1 MEIPRPLAGFL
12 RRTFDNPPI
21 LHHLTPL
28 CRYFHGKGRLGNS
41 GRMYAHF
48 HKGQVDI
55 ISFSRSTVAL
65 ANSYRYR
72 DPMDAIYYIMA
83 CRNMAGLDPMADELF
98 LCGDTAVREETT
110 PQLREYLAYVMPVIF
125 PSAVFKTGK
134 THFQHLF
141 TLQYSHYANNPR
153 KIRTSAL
160 RRPHKHISAR
170 PTTDF
175 ARENIFNVMENIVDF
190 EDAEALD
197 LFAGTGAI
205 TFEFLSRGCKT
216 VTSVEKAATQ
226 YNFIRKVAQQL
237 NATDSLRLIRGD
249 ALRYIPSATAQYDV
263 IFADPHTTFPVS
275 GRYRR

>member
-1 MEIPRPLAGFL
+1 MTDKLTSDLIGDPNIWRMAMLISDDALDVVAYSTVEDNSMLYRHIPLDTAAADRVKALEEVVYENPLLLAGFDKVWCVVRTRRFFTLPQAVASDDVLTAEITSAVWPAGGSPGFTAITNHLEGLDTSIVMEIPRPLAGFL

-21 LHHLTPL
+21 LHHRTPL

-134 THFQHLF
+134 NAL
-141 TLQYSHYANNPR
+141 
-153 KIRTSAL
+153 SAPFYL
-160 RRPHKHISAR
+160 TILPLC
-170 PTTDF
+170 
-175 ARENIFNVMENIVDF
+175 E
-190 EDAEALD
+190 
-197 LFAGTGAI
+197 
-205 TFEFLSRGCKT
+205 
-216 VTSVEKAATQ
+216 
-226 YNFIRKVAQQL
+226 
-237 NATDSLRLIRGD
+237 
-249 ALRYIPSATAQYDV
+249 
-263 IFADPHTTFPVS
+263 
-275 GRYRR
+275 

>member
-55 ISFSRSTVAL
+55 ISFSRSTVAV

-83 CRNMAGLDPMADELF
+83 CRLYSRLQYSRP
-98 LCGDTAVREETT
+98 
-110 PQLREYLAYVMPVIF
+110 
-125 PSAVFKTGK
+125 GK

-153 KIRTSAL
+153 KIRTSAF
-160 RRPHKHISAR
+160 RRPHKHIGKANHRLR
-170 PTTDF
+170 P
-175 ARENIFNVMENIVDF
+175 RE
-190 EDAEALD
+190 
-197 LFAGTGAI
+197 
-205 TFEFLSRGCKT
+205 
-216 VTSVEKAATQ
+216 
-226 YNFIRKVAQQL
+226 
-237 NATDSLRLIRGD
+237 
-249 ALRYIPSATAQYDV
+249 YIQRNGK
-263 IFADPHTTFPVS
+263 H
-275 GRYRR
+275 R

>member
-1 MEIPRPLAGFL
+1 MACRGSPGFTAITNHLEGLDTSIVMEIPRPLAGFL

-160 RRPHKHISAR
+160 RRPHKHIGKANHRLR
-170 PTTDF
+170 P
-175 ARENIFNVMENIVDF
+175 RE
-190 EDAEALD
+190 
-197 LFAGTGAI
+197 
-205 TFEFLSRGCKT
+205 
-216 VTSVEKAATQ
+216 
-226 YNFIRKVAQQL
+226 
-237 NATDSLRLIRGD
+237 
-249 ALRYIPSATAQYDV
+249 YIQRNGK
-263 IFADPHTTFPVS
+263 H
-275 GRYRR
+275 R

>member
-1 MEIPRPLAGFL
+1 MAMLISDDALDVVAYSTVEDNSMLYRHIPLDTAAADRVKALEEVVYENPLLLAGFDKVWCVVRTRRFFTLPQAVASDDGLTAEITSAVWPAGGSPGFTAITSHLEGLDTSIVMEIPRPLAGFL

-55 ISFSRSTVAL
+55 ISFSRSTVAV

-98 LCGDTAVREETT
+98 LCGDTAVREEVT

-134 THFQHLF
+134 NAL
-141 TLQYSHYANNPR
+141 
-153 KIRTSAL
+153 SAPFYL
-160 RRPHKHISAR
+160 TILPLC
-170 PTTDF
+170 
-175 ARENIFNVMENIVDF
+175 E
-190 EDAEALD
+190 
-197 LFAGTGAI
+197 
-205 TFEFLSRGCKT
+205 
-216 VTSVEKAATQ
+216 
-226 YNFIRKVAQQL
+226 
-237 NATDSLRLIRGD
+237 
-249 ALRYIPSATAQYDV
+249 
-263 IFADPHTTFPVS
+263 
-275 GRYRR
+275 